1 MTILYWVI
9 AFIGVALMYGGGKIF
24 RLIKKTEISE
34 KTENLVKLVGILLSI
49 AALILRYMTGSF
61 K

>member
-9 AFIGVALMYGGGKIF
+9 AFIGVVLMYGGGKIY
-24 RLIKKTEISE
+24 RLVKKTDVPE
-34 KTENLVKLVGILLSI
+34 KTELLIKIIGILLSI
-49 AALILRYMTGSF
+49 AALVVLYMTGSF